1 MKNLVNENPLL
12 IKVCGMREPGNI
24 ANVAEL
30 QPDFL
35 GFVFYPPSPRYAV
48 GTLPTELLRALPDNV
63 RKIGVFV
70 NESTENILAT
80 LASYGL
86 DGAQLHGQETPEQ
99 CAELRRAGVLV
110 IKMFSVNEGL
120 DLNAL
125 NPYEGVCDYFVF
137 DTFGP
142 APGGNGQAFDW
153 ELLQDYHL
161 STPYLLAGGLGP
173 ENIEALAVLHL
184 PGLIGVDFNS
194 RFETA
199 PGLKDSARLAK
210 AFATLRRSRARA
222 ALRRVT

>member
-1 MKNLVNENPLL
+1 METILNEKPLL

-24 ANVAEL
+24 AAVAEL

-35 GFVFYPPSPRYAV
+35 GFVFYPPSPRYVV

-70 NESTENILAT
+70 NESTEHILAT

-86 DGAQLHGQETPEQ
+86 DGAQLHGQETPAQ
-99 CAELRRAGVLV
+99 CAELQRAGVLV
-110 IKMFSVNEGL
+110 IKMFSVNHGL
-120 DLNAL
+120 DLSAL
-125 NPYEGVCDYFVF
+125 LPYEGVCDYFVF

-142 APGGNGQAFDW
+142 APGGNGTAFDW
-153 ELLQDYHL
+153 EVLRDYEL
-161 STPYLLAGGLGP
+161 ETPYLLAGGLGP
-173 ENIEALAVLHL
+173 ENIDALTALRL

-199 PGLKDSARLAK
+199 PGLKDFTQLAK
-210 AFATLRRSRARA
+210 AFASLRPRRAGKSA
-222 ALRRVT
+222 RRTA